1 MALSIY
7 VLGALV
13 LPFSALSFWRLDLD
27 PKACFTCTLEMLD
40 LERQNVL
47 GKSVT
52 HNLFKINFALE
63 LNKRAS
69 SQKRSLVAQ
78 QLYAYMHVKKGFKLR
93 V

>member
-1 MALSIY
+1 MFSSPPLKNSLLILALSIH

-13 LPFSALSFWRLDLD
+13 FTFSALSLRCLDLD
-27 PKACFTCTLEMLD
+27 PKACFTWTLQMLD

-69 SQKRSLVAQ
+69 S
-78 QLYAYMHVKKGFKLR
+78 
-93 V
+93 